1 MAHSIRIPRALLALS
16 LVVAAPAAAQTV
28 CVDPGHGGA
37 DPGAVGCGLEEAAVN
52 LDTGL
57 RLRDLLAGAGYS
69 VLLTRET
76 DVAVGLVARAE
87 YANSNGADRF
97 VSIHANSTGVVASG
111 IETYC
116 ANNASAQSFDLR
128 DRIQAEMIATWPL
141 PDRGGKT
148 ANYTVLTATAM
159 PATLSELGF
168 INNCDVDAVYLA
180 DPAERERAAAA
191 HLRAIQDHF
200 GDEPVEVGVLRGVVF
215 EDRGVGFEDMSV
227 RLPGA
232 LVVLLET
239 GDSQTAAAPD
249 ADWRFDLAP
258 GNYTV
263 RATLAGYQPAERNCD
278 VVANQTSWCSL
289 GLLPESPTD
298 GGVDGGRDGG
308 VEPDADGDAGADGGA
323 DADADT
329 GGDASDGSADAGDD
343 GLPDA
348 GRDAGPDAGSDPG
361 ADPGVGDGNGGGCG
375 CTARGS
381 RPTGPIG
388 LLLVLLLAGAL
399 QRIRR
404 RPDTPR
410 RHGRGLCGRAAARRG
425 TTTPAPTAAGLL
437 ALIGLLLATGAAADE
452 PPRLEPQ
459 AAFAR
464 LGAERIIAT
473 GFVGPVLAPDG
484 QRLVFSE
491 PGYRGLWLT
500 GLEGGA
506 PRQISDWPRA
516 GLRPIWRADSGAI
529 GLRPRQRP
537 FGPHQPALVDLGGRD
552 RGPLRGTGPRAV
564 QRDDRIWLRD
574 DAGERAVSPP
584 EVRAFA
590 PVLNRNGRWLVYCSL
605 GRGLWLQRLTDGAV
619 YRLGPGVQPAFAAGG
634 RWLVFARPRDDGQ
647 RLTGSELL
655 LVDLHPPVPRLAPLT
670 RTPERIE
677 LHPSLSADGDRIA
690 YWVDGRIAVA
700 RLHHD

>member
-1 MAHSIRIPRALLALS
+1 MAHSNRISPTLLALS
-16 LVVAAPAAAQTV
+16 LATAAPAAAQTV

-57 RLRDLLAGAGYS
+57 RLRALLAGAGYS

-97 VSIHANSTGVVASG
+97 VSIHANSAGVVASG

-168 INNCDVDAVYLA
+168 INNCGVDAIYLA

-191 HLRAIQDHF
+191 HLRAIQSHF
-200 GDEPVEVGVLRGVVF
+200 GDEPVAVGVLRGVVF
-215 EDRGVGFEDMSV
+215 EDQGVGFENMSV

-232 LVVLLET
+232 LVALLET
-239 GDSQTAAAPD
+239 GDSRTAAAPD

-258 GNYTV
+258 GDYTL
-263 RATLAGYQPAERNCD
+263 RASLVGYQPAERSCA

-289 GLLPESPTD
+289 GLLPESATD

-308 VEPDADGDAGADGGA
+308 VEPDADGGSGDAGADGSS
-323 DADADT
+323 DAGADT
-329 GGDASDGSADAGDD
+329 GGDASSGDADAGGGDSP
-343 GLPDA
+343 PDA
-348 GRDAGPDAGSDPG
+348 GQDAGSHPG
-361 ADPGVGDGNGGGCG
+361 ADPWIGGDKGGGCG
-375 CTARGS
+375 CAARGS
-381 RPTGPIG
+381 RPAGPAA
-388 LLLVLLLAGAL
+388 LLAVLLLAGAL
-399 QRIRR
+399 RR
-404 RPDTPR
+404 RWCRTDPSR
-410 RHGRGLCGRAAARRG
+410 RTGRGLGGRAAARRW
-425 TTTPAPTAAGLL
+425 TATASGLL
-437 ALIGLLLATGAAADE
+437 ALMGLLLAAEAAADE
-452 PPRLEPQ
+452 PRRLEPQ
-459 AAFAR
+459 AAFAS

-484 QRLVFSE
+484 QRLVFSQ
-491 PGYRGLWLT
+491 PGYRGLWLIK
-500 GLEGGA
+500 LDGGA
-506 PRQISDWPRA
+506 PRQLSDRPRA
-516 GLRPIWRADSGAI
+516 GLRPIWRTDSEAV

-537 FGPHQPALVDLGGRD
+537 FGPRSPALIDLSGRD

-574 DAGERAVSPP
+574 NAGERAVSPP
-584 EVRAFA
+584 GVRAFVPA
-590 PVLNRNGRWLVYCSL
+590 LSRNDRWLVYCSL
-605 GRGLWLQRLTDGAV
+605 GRGLWLERLADGAV

-634 RWLVFARPRDDGQ
+634 RWLVFARPRDDGH
-647 RLTGSELL
+647 RVTGSELF
-655 LVDLHPPVPRLAPLT
+655 LVDLRPPMPRLSPLT
-670 RTPERIE
+670 RTPERTE
-677 LHPSLSADGDRIA
+677 LHPSLSADGRRIA

-700 RLHHD
+700 RLRHD